1 MEERKNHLWELAK
14 AHKERG
20 DTDEMRWLHHRL
32 DDDLAALN
40 ALVTSTVEMCDGL
53 MTLADSLTEA
63 GT

>member
-1 MEERKNHLWELAK
+1 
-14 AHKERG
+14 
-20 DTDEMRWLHHRL
+20 MRWLHHRL